1 LIVLRAYCF
10 VVFMQ
15 RFEVPDL
22 ILETLDVFLFALAEG
37 AL

>member
-1 LIVLRAYCF
+1 
-10 VVFMQ
+10 MQ